1 VARRYSRTEHGTR
14 VAALF
19 YWLIESAKLAAVEP
33 RACLGEAALRGIRPP
48 GAVTLA
54 RDLK

>member
-1 VARRYSRTEHGTR
+1 VRGIR
-14 VAALF
+14 VAARF
-19 YWLIESAKLAAVEP
+19 YSLIESVELAGAEP
-33 RACLGEAALRGIRPP
+33 RACLGEAARQAICWP